1 MGEIGSRLVRAR
13 EARGLTLE
21 DAERDTRIS
30 RRYLEALESEQ
41 FEVIPA
47 PVYARG
53 FLRSYSQYLGMDPQ
67 ELLLLFPRGDEAP
80 GPAAPPPRT
89 PQPAKATMDTPIP
102 PTSASRPQWRKPPR
116 FDAGKAP
123 RMEPRPRRR
132 EAPPPQPPGL
142 GERAAEL
149 APQEFVIGGEVL
161 EVGSVPETAT
171 AVDVTPPAALPRE
184 VAAPPARLP
193 RQARKPTLRATTPAA
208 PPAQEVVIG
217 DVSPVRAAPQGGPAR
232 SQADKQRNLV
242 VLGAMG
248 AILLIVVIAAFLI
261 SSLGGDEGGIAPTTT
276 ATGTVT
282 AGAASTTTGTAPTRT
297 GTATTQAAT
306 QGVVPDVVGETEAD
320 ATRLVRAAGLAVRV
334 ITEKSTRPKGTVTDQ
349 SPAPTTQL
357 QAGDEV
363 TIVVSEGP

>member
-80 GPAAPPPRT
+80 GPATPPPRT
-89 PQPAKATMDTPIP
+89 PQPAKATMETPIP

-132 EAPPPQPPGL
+132 EAPPPPPPGRS
-142 GERAAEL
+142 ERAAEF

-161 EVGSVPETAT
+161 EVGSVPETTT
-171 AVDVTPPAALPRE
+171 AVDVTPPTPPRD
-184 VAAPPARLP
+184 VAAPPTRLP
-193 RQARKPTLRATTPAA
+193 RQARQPTLRATTPAA
-208 PPAQEVVIG
+208 PPQQEMVIG
-217 DVSPVRAAPQGGPAR
+217 DVSPPRPAAQGGAAR
-232 SQADKQRNLV
+232 NQADKQRNLI

-261 SSLGGDEGGIAPTTT
+261 SSLGGGDGGTTPTTT

-282 AGAASTTTGTAPTRT
+282 AGAAATSGSGPTPT
-297 GTATTQAAT
+297 GTATAQAAT

-320 ATRLVRAAGLAVRV
+320 ATDLIEAAGLAVRI
-334 ITEKSTRPKGTVTDQ
+334 ITEKSTSPKGSVTDQ

>member
-67 ELLLLFPRGDEAP
+67 ELLTLFPRGDEPP
-80 GPAAPPPRT
+80 GQPATAPAAT
-89 PQPAKATMDTPIP
+89 QPAHATMSTPIP

-123 RMEPRPRRR
+123 RLEPRPRRR
-132 EAPPPQPPGL
+132 EPPPPPPVQ
-142 GERAAEL
+142 GERPAAL
-149 APQEFVIGGEVL
+149 APQEFVIGGEQL
-161 EVGSVPETAT
+161 EVGSVPPAGT
-171 AVDVTPPAALPRE
+171 VFDVTPPAEP
-184 VAAPPARLP
+184 VAAPPRQP
-193 RQARKPTLRATTPAA
+193 RQSRPPALRATTPPA
-208 PPAQEVVIG
+208 PPPEAMIG
-217 DVSPVRAAPQGGPAR
+217 DIRPTRANSQTGGPHRA
-232 SQADKQRNLV
+232 ADKQRNMV
-242 VLGAMG
+242 VIVAMG

-261 SSLGGDEGGIAPTTT
+261 SNLGGDDGGANPGPNTTTTPSSGTTGPGTT
-276 ATGTVT
+276 ATG
-282 AGAASTTTGTAPTRT
+282 AATTRT
-297 GTATTQAAT
+297 ATATSQAAT

-320 ATRLVRAAGLAVRV
+320 ATKLIKAAGLTVRV
-334 ITEKSTRPKGTVTDQ
+334 ISEKSTQPKGTVTDQ
-349 SPAPTTQL
+349 SPSSTTQL
-357 QAGDEV
+357 QPGDEV
-363 TIVVSEGP
+363 RIVVSEGP

>member
-30 RRYLEALESEQ
+30 RRYLEALEAEQ

-67 ELLLLFPRGDEAP
+67 ELLVLFPRGDEAP
-80 GPAAPPPRT
+80 GPGTAAPRV
-89 PQPAKATMDTPIP
+89 PQPAKATMETPIP

-116 FDAGKAP
+116 FDTGKAP

-132 EAPPPQPPGL
+132 EAPPPPPNQQGTQ
-142 GERAAEL
+142 AAEL
-149 APQEFVIGGEVL
+149 APQDFVIGGEVL
-161 EVGSVPETAT
+161 EVGSVPDMGS
-171 AVDVTPPAALPRE
+171 AVDVTPPVERAEALPRQ
-184 VAAPPARLP
+184 P
-193 RQARKPTLRATTPAA
+193 RQARRPALRATAPAA
-208 PPAQEVVIG
+208 PTEVMIGEPA
-217 DVSPVRAAPQGGPAR
+217 PAGPPPRTAGTR
-232 SQADKQRNLV
+232 TQADKQRNMV

-261 SSLGGDEGGIAPTTT
+261 SSLGGEEGGVTPTAT

-282 AGAASTTTGTAPTRT
+282 AGAAATGTTATRT
-297 GTATTQAAT
+297 GTATSQAAAP
-306 QGVVPDVVGETEAD
+306 GVVPDVVGETEAD
-320 ATRLVRAAGLAVRV
+320 ATRLIRAAGLTVRV
-334 ITEKSTRPKGTVTDQ
+334 ITERSTRPKGTVTDQ
-349 SPAPTTQL
+349 SPSATTQL
-357 QAGDEV
+357 QPGEEV
-363 TIVVSEGP
+363 RIVVSEGP